1 MQLTPQ
7 CASSCFPSNTC
18 FQANQSRIQIVL
30 GYIHSF
36 VTGGFLLID
45 QLTVYFLAFTSR
57 RERKM
62 SASEM
67 NADQEMDSFG
77 EEELLKDDSPHN
89 HKLLESLSDIKEVMI
104 NFQSSMQTMGMAI
117 TKLASDKCDED
128 GPPKKKARMEPSKLN
143 EDDMDVNNLL
153 SSAEG
158 KEEGKEE
165 AIHDEDE
172 NDILCKINSELNAD
186 DCGKEVSAG
195 LAKIVDR
202 RFEAKLGFELLKEKL
217 DLYKRPA
224 NCNKLVVPDL
234 NDELKDSV
242 NQIQLKRDRR
252 LGYMQAALIKAAI
265 AVTEVADDLLKV
277 TSADKSFN
285 GAIRKATDAIA
296 LMGHIHS
303 ELSQQRKFQL
313 KPALS
318 FEYKR
323 LCNQGTP
330 VTNLLFGDNISKAMA
345 DAKQVSSLAK
355 KAVPTT

>member
-1 MQLTPQ
+1 M
-7 CASSCFPSNTC
+7 
-18 FQANQSRIQIVL
+18 L

-36 VTGGFLLID
+36 LTGGFLLID

-67 NADQEMDSFG
+67 NVDQEMDSFG
-77 EEELLKDDSPHN
+77 EEELLKGDSPHN
-89 HKLLESLSDIKEVMI
+89 HKLLESLSDIKEAMI
-104 NFQSSMQTMGMAI
+104 NFQLSMQTMGMAI

-128 GPPKKKARMEPSKLN
+128 GPHKKKARMEPSKVN

-153 SSAEG
+153 SSPEG

-172 NDILCKINSELNAD
+172 NDILGKINSELNAD
-186 DCGKEVSAG
+186 DCRKEVSAS
-195 LAKIVDR
+195 LAKIADH

-224 NCNKLVVPDL
+224 NCDKLVVPDL

-252 LGYMQAALIKAAI
+252 LGYM
-265 AVTEVADDLLKV
+265 
-277 TSADKSFN
+277 
-285 GAIRKATDAIA
+285 
-296 LMGHIHS
+296 
-303 ELSQQRKFQL
+303 
-313 KPALS
+313 
-318 FEYKR
+318 
-323 LCNQGTP
+323 
-330 VTNLLFGDNISKAMA
+330 
-345 DAKQVSSLAK
+345 
-355 KAVPTT
+355 